1 VPVAL
6 FVTCLV
12 DTLSPEVGRATV
24 TLLERLGVEVE
35 FPRAQ
40 TCCGQLHLNAG
51 YPEMASALAR
61 RFLDTFAGYEAIVAP
76 SGSCVAHVRAH
87 VPELA
92 ADPDDVADRTLDLS
106 EFLVDRLD
114 VHDVGSAYAGTLTYH
129 PTCHSLR
136 ILRLG
141 DRPELLLRS
150 VTGVEWALQ
159 DQGLMRIERRDRTMD
174 AGAERHGDTDV
185 F

>member
-1 VPVAL
+1 MPVAL

-51 YPEMASALAR
+51 YPELASALAR
-61 RFLDTFAGYEAIVAP
+61 RFLDTFAGYEAIVAYASATGVIDP
-76 SGSCVAHVRAH
+76 ADFHVENWRLVRAG
-87 VPELA
+87 VP
-92 ADPDDVADRTLDLS
+92 
-106 EFLVDRLD
+106 
-114 VHDVGSAYAGTLTYH
+114 
-129 PTCHSLR
+129 
-136 ILRLG
+136 
-141 DRPELLLRS
+141 
-150 VTGVEWALQ
+150 
-159 DQGLMRIERRDRTMD
+159 
-174 AGAERHGDTDV
+174 V